1 MRKLLAAM
9 LLATLPCRSLV
20 LEELV
25 KQGHQNQEAKQ
36 NFSPVVSLLRPLLF
50 KLNIM
55 PTGQGK
61 ILKDPRPVFGVGD
74 KDEFGTERHYGSNQH
89 GNGNSAV
96 GAQRRN
102 RSCIRF

>member
-1 MRKLLAAM
+1 M

-61 ILKDPRPVFGVGD
+61 ILKDPRPVFGVGERMNLEL
-74 KDEFGTERHYGSNQH
+74 KDTM
-89 GNGNSAV
+89 AV
-96 GAQRRN
+96 ISMGMVIVQ
-102 RSCIRF
+102 